1 MTTIIGG
8 RRIHPVTM
16 ALPEMEPEQYEGLK
30 ADLEE
35 RGQMLPI
42 IEGPDGRILDGRH
55 RLLALEE
62 LGREPWIARY
72 DDGLGVDVRITGG

>member
-30 ADLEE
+30 
-35 RGQMLPI
+35 RPS
-42 IEGPDGRILDGRH
+42 PLDPQRRAG
-55 RLLALEE
+55 
-62 LGREPWIARY
+62 EPTIRFA
-72 DDGLGVDVRITGG
+72 VISA

>member
-16 ALPEMEPEQYEGLK
+16 ALPEMEPDQYEGLK

-42 IEGPDGRILDGRH
+42 LEDGEQRIVDGRH
-55 RLLALEE
+55 RPVGSRFRGNDVGGRACAYGCLA
-62 LGREPWIARY
+62 
-72 DDGLGVDVRITGG
+72 T